1 MEEKAKMDN
10 RSRMREIRG
19 VLFRNHITRGVT
31 PEKLRVILEE
41 LGPTYIK
48 LGQIM
53 SLHSDILPKAYC
65 EELMKLTSDVAP
77 MPFSEV
83 EEVINRSYRED
94 WRKVFSLIEENP
106 LGSASIAQVHR
117 AKLLS
122 GEEVVVKVQRK
133 GIYDTM
139 ARDIGLLHRLVHLM
153 PSVGGIKNVV
163 DLGMVLDEMWAVAQ
177 EEMDFL
183 KEAAN
188 IEEFARNNEGI
199 NYIRIPRLYREHTT
213 SRVLVMEY
221 VGGFAIDDREGLLA
235 DGYDL
240 EEVGR
245 KLVNN
250 YIKQVME
257 DGFFHADPHPGNVK
271 VHDGK
276 IVWIDMGMMGR
287 LSARDRTLMERGV
300 RAIALSDIAGLESTI
315 LELCHPKKKVDDG
328 RLYSELRTLIDRY
341 GKMSLG
347 NIDIVE
353 FLMEILEIM
362 KENGLRLPHGMTM
375 LARGM
380 NHMQGV
386 LAEISPEINMMEIA
400 AGRIRENAFEN
411 FNPGEELRKG
421 GKKLYTAAYKA
432 VEIPP
437 LLKSVLEE
445 YLKGQA
451 KVKMELDATREMEH
465 LLRRLIRNIVMGL
478 WVMALLISSSIICT
492 TDMHP
497 RLLGIPALGF
507 FGYILAFAICL
518 YIFIRH
524 WFTRNK

>member
-1 MEEKAKMDN
+1 MDN
-10 RSRMREIRG
+10 RSRMREIRE

-65 EELMKLTSDVAP
+65 DELIKLNFDVRP

-94 WRKVFSLIEENP
+94 WHHFFASIEEKS

-117 AKLLS
+117 AKLRT
-122 GEEVVVKVQRK
+122 GEDVVIKVQRK

-153 PSVGGIKNVV
+153 PSVGGLKNVI
-163 DLGMVLDEMWAVAQ
+163 DLGMILDEMWAVAQ

-188 IEEFARNNEGI
+188 IEEFTRNNTGI
-199 NYIRIPRLYREHTT
+199 AYVRVPHLYREYTT

-221 VGGFAIDDREGLLA
+221 VGGCAIDDKDHLLKR
-235 DGYDL
+235 GYDL
-240 EEVGR
+240 NEVGR
-245 KLVNN
+245 KFVNN

-287 LSARDRTLMERGV
+287 LSARDKKLMER
-300 RAIALSDIAGLESTI
+300 AIRSIAVSDIAGLESAI
-315 LELCHPKKKVDDG
+315 LELCEQKGKVDEG
-328 RLYSELRTLIDRY
+328 RLYRELRTLIDRY

-347 NIDIVE
+347 SIDIIDFFMQV
-353 FLMEILEIM
+353 LEIM
-362 KENGLRLPHGMTM
+362 KENGLKLPHGMTM
-375 LARGM
+375 LGRGL

-386 LAEISPEINMMEIA
+386 LTQISPEINMVEIA
-400 AGRIRENAFEN
+400 AARIRENALSDFDLKREV
-411 FNPGEELRKG
+411 RRG
-421 GKKLYTAAYKA
+421 GRKLYTAAYKT

-437 LLKSVLEE
+437 LVKSVLEE

-451 KVKMELDATREMEH
+451 TVNMRLDTTREMSD

-478 WVMALLISSSIICT
+478 WVMALLIGSSIICT
-492 TDMHP
+492 TDMRP
-497 RLLGIPALGF
+497 KLLGIPALGF
-507 FGYILAFAICL
+507 FGFMLAFAICL

-524 WFTRNK
+524 WLTRNK